1 MTFEQLLALVGGEP
15 VFETALLLAGSVRPA
30 DVQRQLSRWTR
41 AGRVLQLRKGLYAL
55 ASPFR
60 RVVAHPFLVA
70 NRMVVPSYVSLESAL
85 AHHGLIPEHVPVTTS
100 VTTGRTGRFTTSLGD
115 HAFHHIKSEMFW
127 GYELTPLADGQQ
139 AFVATPE
146 KALLD
151 LVHERSG
158 SDTPAFI
165 DELRLQNL
173 DGLDRTRLLTM
184 AERAQSPKLR
194 RAAALVARRMASEA
208 EEYEPL

>member
-1 MTFEQLLALVGGEP
+1 MPF
-15 VFETALLLAGSVRPA
+15 
-30 DVQRQLSRWTR
+30 SR
-41 AGRVLQLRKGLYAL
+41 G
-55 ASPFR
+55 
-60 RVVAHPFLVA
+60 VAHPFLVA

-100 VTTGRTGRFTTSLGD
+100 VTTGRTGRFKTALGD
-115 HAFHHIKSEMFW
+115 QVFHHLKADMFW

-158 SDTPAFI
+158 GDAPELI
-165 DELRLQNL
+165 DGLRLQNL
-173 DGLDRTRLLTM
+173 DGLDRTRLLGM
-184 AERAQSPKLR
+184 AERAKSPKLR
-194 RAAALVARRMASEA
+194 RAAALIAERMAAEA
-208 EEYEPL
+208 EEYEAL